1 MRDCEGCIWEDQCA
15 GEEACDDYTP
25 VEEDVAVQMELD
37 RQAFWSSGGSMLGRN
52 DGETQ
57 TEQFL
62 LRRCLGCPSN

>member
-37 RQAFWSSGGSMLGRN
+37 RQAFLEVWWE
-52 DGETQ
+52 DAWE
-57 TEQFL
+57 E
-62 LRRCLGCPSN
+62 

>member
-37 RQAFWSSGGSMLGRN
+37 RQAFLVLWW
-52 DGETQ
+52 EYAW
-57 TEQFL
+57 EE
-62 LRRCLGCPSN
+62 